1 MRMPRLPVARET
13 PRRLQSSVFDRLLDS
28 DGPAHG
34 PSAVRVDEIAALRAS
49 VHRDL
54 EALLNAHRPWA
65 SVPAQLTALRT
76 SGLQYGMPNF
86 TSGALN
92 RREERETLR
101 DEIEL
106 TIRRFEPRL
115 AQVHVRL
122 TDDPDRLR
130 STLRLRIE
138 ALMRVEPV
146 VAPIAFD
153 TTVNAATAEMVLHL
167 QSGA

>member
-1 MRMPRLPVARET
+1 MRMPRMPVARDT
-13 PRRLQSSVFDRLLDS
+13 PRRVQSSVFDRLLDT
-28 DGPAHG
+28 DGPVHG
-34 PSAVRVDEIAALRAS
+34 PSVRVDEIAALRAS

-65 SVPAQLTALRT
+65 SVPVQLTALRT
-76 SGLQYGMPNF
+76 SGLQYGVPNF

-106 TIRRFEPRL
+106 TIKRFEPRL

-138 ALMRVEPV
+138 ALLRVEPV

-167 QSGA
+167 QSGT